1 MKLNSKLLDTI
12 LIVVFTTLGISLMIH
27 HYFTFN

>member
-1 MKLNSKLLDTI
+1 MRPNSKLLDTI